1 MAQYAQYG
9 VYEQAGYGGGYGQ
22 QYVEQPAYGGYAQQE
37 AYPAPQLYTE
47 AYPQAA
53 MPVEYEYVVQQ
64 PPQMMAQP
72 AMVSTM
78 PVYEEPQ
85 VMPMTPQRQMPPPQ
99 PQYEQYSAP
108 RQVEPQT
115 YTQGP
120 QRYYENGGR
129 GKLLREP
136 RYGCCGLVLEQP
148 GYYEID
154 RDRDMARNQ
163 PARAAPPPAPPVPT
177 GSYFEE
183 GSSGEAL

>member
-99 PQYEQYSAP
+99 PQYEQYSVSIGSPSENSAFFESRLKWILHSCVQMSLLGATSDRLHYCDNGREQSELCRFSWRGRVKKVCLTISACVVLQAP
-108 RQVEPQT
+108 RQVEPQ
-115 YTQGP
+115 
-120 QRYYENGGR
+120 
-129 GKLLREP
+129 
-136 RYGCCGLVLEQP
+136 
-148 GYYEID
+148 
-154 RDRDMARNQ
+154 
-163 PARAAPPPAPPVPT
+163 
-177 GSYFEE
+177 
-183 GSSGEAL
+183 